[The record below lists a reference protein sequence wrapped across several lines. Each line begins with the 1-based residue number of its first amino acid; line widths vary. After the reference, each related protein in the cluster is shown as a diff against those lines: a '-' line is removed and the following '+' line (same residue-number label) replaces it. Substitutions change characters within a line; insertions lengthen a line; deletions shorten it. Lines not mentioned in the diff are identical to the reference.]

1 MTTIAALLR
10 EACSRLET
18 ETPRLDAELLLGF
31 LLKKNSAWFKAHGD
45 DELSTDLHN
54 MFQTLLVR
62 RQAGEP
68 IAHIIGSRGFWTLD
82 LGVTSDTLI
91 PRPET
96 ELLVELAISKC
107 AKDKKNRI
115 LDLGTGTGAIA
126 LAISKCRKDE
136 KFRILDLGTGTGA
149 IALAVA
155 SECKNAEVI
164 AVDKSPG
171 ALAVAAENARR
182 NNLQVEF
189 IQSDWFA
196 GLQNGKFDLIV
207 SNPPYIP
214 DADPH
219 LSQGDL
225 RFEPM
230 TALASGVDGLD
241 DIRLIISQAGQY
253 CLPRARLM
261 IEHGFDQGEAVRAL
275 FFEAGFGSVETV
287 QDMEQRDR
295 VTIGQWM

>member
-126 LAISKCRKDE
+126 LAI
-136 KFRILDLGTGTGA
+136 
-149 IALAVA
+149 A
-155 SECKNAEVI
+155 SECRNAEVI
-164 AVDKSPG
+164 AVDKSID
-171 ALAVAAENARR
+171 ALQVAKENARR
-182 NNLQVEF
+182 NNLPVEF
-189 IQSDWFA
+189 LQSDWFA
-196 GLQNGKFDLIV
+196 ALENRKFDLIV